1 MTTAT
6 ARSARP
12 GIGRR
17 VPLEN
22 GEDRLELGAQVLD
35 RLSRE
40 RATRL
45 RLEVPAAPI
54 LLDFL
59 ARSLD
64 GVFLRVEQVLHEHD
78 QLDLAPLVHPVP
90 GPVLGGVQEAELAL
104 PVPQYV
110 RLQVG
115 ELAHLADRKE
125 LLHGMG
131 GAHRQCSGFSSRS
144 IKSATAWPG
153 DFRWNRTSA
162 TPRAIGSSPPCR
174 SPSPPAAATAA
185 AGWRAYTSRANEG
198 PDSTT
203 IGVSSARTSASTHE
217 GVERRSGSRP
227 LDTLTT
233 RAPRPIWPRARVMT
247 SRTA

>member
-12 GIGRR
+12 GIGRG

-45 RLEVPAAPI
+45 RFEVPAAPI

-78 QLDLAPLVHPVP
+78 QLDLAPLVHRS
-90 GPVLGGVQEAELAL
+90 EEHTSELQSQSNL
-104 PVPQYV
+104 VCRLLLEKKNKKHSQY
-110 RLQVG
+110 
-115 ELAHLADRKE
+115 
-125 LLHGMG
+125 
-131 GAHRQCSGFSSRS
+131 
-144 IKSATAWPG
+144 
-153 DFRWNRTSA
+153 
-162 TPRAIGSSPPCR
+162 
-174 SPSPPAAATAA
+174 
-185 AGWRAYTSRANEG
+185 
-198 PDSTT
+198 
-203 IGVSSARTSASTHE
+203 
-217 GVERRSGSRP
+217 
-227 LDTLTT
+227 
-233 RAPRPIWPRARVMT
+233 
-247 SRTA
+247 